1 MNGIETRAEL
11 PARPSKAISVRSTP
25 MFQASGR
32 CPHCLQ
38 HKVARSHFGIR
49 DAEKRLDEMFEA
61 CRVVR
66 ERQGLT
72 VEG

>member
-1 MNGIETRAEL
+1 MNGIETRAGL
-11 PARPSKAISVRSTP
+11 PSRPSKGADVLRP
-25 MFQASGR
+25 LAQASGR

-49 DAEKRLDEMFEA
+49 DAEKRLDEMFEV

-72 VEG
+72 TEG